1 MARCPA
7 HDDHTPSLS
16 IRDGDGG
23 KVLVRCHAGCNQQ
36 AVITAV
42 RARGLWPESG
52 RRPLSRTAS
61 RDHNEYQPDQDDA
74 KRRDAALAI
83 WQSAMPAQT
92 AELFHGPDGTGF
104 ADLGINGHR
113 ETWPIR
119 SKGFRR
125 WLVRQFFEELPP
137 DPCDLS
143 RWPPARQQ
151 RWSPLCARPL

>member
-1 MARCPA
+1 MATGFRSAAVIGKALGGRRVGDGWMACCPA
-7 HDDHTPSLS
+7 HEDHTPSLS

-52 RRPLSRTAS
+52 RRPFSCTAS

-83 WQSAMPAQT
+83 WQS
-92 AELFHGPDGTGF
+92 
-104 ADLGINGHR
+104 
-113 ETWPIR
+113 
-119 SKGFRR
+119 
-125 WLVRQFFEELPP
+125 
-137 DPCDLS
+137 
-143 RWPPARQQ
+143 
-151 RWSPLCARPL
+151 